1 MHLIYTGSISDP
13 DRYLAFQKHDNRIGG
28 PKPRKR
34 SENYGHTFRF
44 LQLSHV
50 RVDLTGF

>member
-1 MHLIYTGSISDP
+1 LKNHDAEREGS
-13 DRYLAFQKHDNRIGG
+13 
-28 PKPRKR
+28 KPRKR
-34 SENYGHTFRF
+34 SETLGHTFLF